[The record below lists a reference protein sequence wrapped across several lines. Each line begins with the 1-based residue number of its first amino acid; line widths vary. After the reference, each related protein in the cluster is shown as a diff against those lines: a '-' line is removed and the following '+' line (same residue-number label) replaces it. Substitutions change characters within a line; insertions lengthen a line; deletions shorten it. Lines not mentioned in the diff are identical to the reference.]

1 MYGDSTKDYIVAF
14 IVPDPEQLASFC
26 KNKQIDVKG
35 AYENEELR
43 NAIYSDL
50 MTLADHFK
58 LNGLEKPR
66 QMILLKEGFTVENGC
81 LTPTFK
87 MMRKRAQDLYKAEI

>member
-1 MYGDSTKDYIVAF
+1 M
-14 IVPDPEQLASFC
+14 
-26 KNKQIDVKG
+26 
-35 AYENEELR
+35 ELR
-43 NAIYSDL
+43 SAIYSDL

-87 MMRKRAQDLYKAEI
+87 MMRKRAQDLYKAEIQRAYSMPKLSKKKPAAKL